1 MNCFASVNLLFR
13 LGPKTIGG
21 GLVPPTTQMTDLHQW
36 LEGVGLGQYADLF
49 ATNDIDWETLLLL
62 RDEEFD
68 KLGISLGHRKRLVKA
83 AAEYRSSKARASD
96 GHNQISRMARSAGI
110 KAERRH
116 LTVLICDIVG
126 STRLSTRL
134 DPEDLADVLREF
146 QSNCGDAIRY
156 YDGHIARF
164 MGDAIL
170 AYFGFPSAH
179 EDDAERAVN
188 SALRMVELVNTLTF
202 PSEHKIKIRVG
213 IATGLVV
220 VGDLIG
226 EGPALEF
233 ALVGEA
239 PNLAARLQ
247 QLGKPNQILVSPN
260 TRRLLGSRF
269 VLKDVGDH
277 VIKGIDRRVRVWRV
291 LKSNFVES
299 RFEARQ
305 TSRLTRFVGRDPELS
320 VLRECF
326 SMADRGNG
334 RLVLISG
341 EPGIGKSRLVTALR
355 KRLAEKATYVLSF
368 QCSPYHTSTA
378 LYPVIR
384 HLEDAAGITPD
395 TSSTLKLKKLETFVE
410 QQLGA
415 QSEKI
420 NPMLAALLNVPTDGR
435 YTPLR
440 LTPQQLKLR
449 TFTALLSLIQART
462 RDQPVLLVFEDVH
475 WIDPTSLELLERL
488 RDQVQ
493 NWRMLVLVLFRPE
506 LALPWTSQPHITALT
521 INPLDRTQVAAMVES
536 LAEQVALSP
545 STIEQI
551 VAKTDGVPLFIEE
564 VTKAVVETINRK
576 SADSDSSPETTTPLA
591 VPDTL
596 HDSLMARLDQ
606 LAPMKAV
613 AQIAAVIGREF
624 SLELL
629 QAIANLPKS
638 EVRAGI
644 DRLLASGLLYRS
656 GHLDSHNFIFKH
668 ALVQEEAYA
677 SLVHVERRDLHG
689 KIARTLSEK
698 FVKIAQAAP
707 ELLAHHHTQA
717 GETRTAIDCWLAA
730 AQQSSARSAFVEAS
744 TQLQIALKLLTKL
757 PATGDRDKLEMRLQ
771 HSLGSALA
779 AGKGFGTAD
788 TKRAFTRALE
798 LCDRFEP
805 SSTQAISL
813 LNGLIGVHIARGE
826 FEQSRELAED
836 LLARALHQEDP
847 TARLMGHRAL
857 GMSLFGIG
865 ELSAARVQLQNS
877 IGYYDVARH
886 GPLAL
891 IFFQDFKV
899 SAQAYMGLA
908 SVLQGNIRDALVCG
922 RDAVAHAEQL
932 RHPHSTC
939 YALSFLAGAHLLCRD
954 VHPVYE
960 IVDRNMA
967 FAEEYGF
974 ANWTAAGQML
984 RGWANLERGDPQQAL
999 AEIRLS
1005 VEALEATGARIWSQ
1019 FARYLLAVALFKAD
1033 QPDDAFE
1040 IANQELLSLGGTS
1053 GRWYE
1058 SELHRLKGGLQ
1069 RAQGETAAAE
1079 TCYEAAIALASR
1091 QGASLWQLRAENN
1104 LASLRL
1110 AQGRYAEVH
1119 ARLAPL

>member
-1 MNCFASVNLLFR
+1 
-13 LGPKTIGG
+13 
-21 GLVPPTTQMTDLHQW
+21 MTNLHQW
-36 LEGVGLGQYADLF
+36 LESVGLGQYADLF
-49 ATNDIDWETLLLL
+49 ATNEIDWETLLLL
-62 RDEEFD
+62 GDEEFD
-68 KLGISLGHRKRLVKA
+68 KLGVPLEDRKRLVKA
-83 AAEYRSSKARASD
+83 AAEYRSSKPTASD
-96 GHNQISRMARSAGI
+96 GLNEITRIARSAGI

-134 DPEDLADVLREF
+134 DPEDLAEVLRKF
-146 QSNCGDAIRY
+146 QSSCGDAIHC

-164 MGDAIL
+164 MGDGIL
-170 AYFGFPSAH
+170 AYFGFPRAH

-188 SALRMVELVNTLTF
+188 SALRMVDLVNALSF
-202 PSEHKIKIRVG
+202 PTEGKLKLRIG

-233 ALVGEA
+233 ALVGET

-247 QLGKPNQILVSPN
+247 QLAKPNQILVSSN
-260 TRRLLGSRF
+260 TRRLLGGRF
-269 VLKDVGDH
+269 ALKDVGDRA
-277 VIKGIDRRVRVWRV
+277 IKGIDRRVRVWRV
-291 LKSNFVES
+291 LKSNFVEG
-299 RFEARQ
+299 RFETWQ

-320 VLRECF
+320 VLRKCYR
-326 SMADRGNG
+326 MADRGSG

-355 KRLAEKATYVLSF
+355 KRLAEKATCVLSF
-368 QCSPYHTSTA
+368 QCSPYHTSSA
-378 LYPVIR
+378 WYPVIR
-384 HLEDAAGITPD
+384 YLEDAAGISPD
-395 TSSTLKLKKLETFVE
+395 TLPTLKLKKLETLVE
-410 QQLGA
+410 QHLEE

-420 NPMLAALLNVPTDGR
+420 IPMLAALLDVPTDGR
-435 YTPLR
+435 YTGLR
-440 LTPQQLKLR
+440 LTPLQLKIR
-449 TFTALLSLIQART
+449 TFTALLRLLQART

-493 NWRMLVLVLFRPE
+493 SWRMLVLVLFRPE
-506 LALPWTSQPHITALT
+506 LTLPWTDQPHVTALT
-521 INPLDRTQVAAMVES
+521 INRLDRLQIAAMIKS
-536 LAEQVALSP
+536 LAEQVALPP
-545 STIEQI
+545 STIDQI

-564 VTKAVVETINRK
+564 VTKAVLETINRK
-576 SADSDSSPETTTPLA
+576 SADSEVSSETTTPLT

-606 LAPMKAV
+606 LAPMKTV

-644 DRLLASGLLYRS
+644 DRLLASGLVYRS
-656 GHLDSHNFIFKH
+656 GHLDSKNFTFKH

-677 SLVHVERRDLHG
+677 SLLHLERRELHG

-698 FVKIAQAAP
+698 FVKIGEAAP

-717 GETRTAIDCWLAA
+717 GENKTAIDYWLAA
-730 AQQSSARSAFVEAS
+730 AQQSSKRSAFVEAS
-744 TQLQIALKLLTKL
+744 THLQMALNLLTKL
-757 PATGDRDKLEMRLQ
+757 PATEDRHRFELRLQ

-788 TKRAFTRALE
+788 TKKVFSRALE
-798 LCDRFEP
+798 LCDRFES
-805 SSTQAISL
+805 SSTQAFSV

-826 FEQSRELAED
+826 FEQSRDLAED
-836 LLARALHQEDP
+836 ILARARRQEDP

-865 ELSAARVQLQNS
+865 ELAAARVQLRNS
-877 IGYYDVARH
+877 LEYYNVTLH

-908 SVLQGNIRDALVCG
+908 SVLQGNIKDALVSG
-922 RDAVAHAEQL
+922 SSAVAHAEL
-932 RHPHSTC
+932 LGHPHSTC

-954 VHPVYE
+954 VQPVYP
-960 IVDRNMA
+960 IIDRNMVLA
-967 FAEEYGF
+967 REYGF
-974 ANWTAAGQML
+974 ANWIAAGQML
-984 RGWANLERGDPQQAL
+984 RGWARLELGDSQQAL

-1005 VEALEATGARIWSQ
+1005 VEALEATGGFIQ
-1019 FARYLLAVALFKAD
+1019 FARYLLASALFKAD
-1033 QPDDAFE
+1033 RADDANE
-1040 IANQELLSLGGTS
+1040 IVDQELLKLGSTS

-1058 SELHRLKGGLQ
+1058 AELHRLKGELQ
-1069 RAQGETAAAE
+1069 RVRGETAAAE
-1079 TCYEAAIALASR
+1079 ACYEAAIAVAAR

-1104 LASLRL
+1104 LALLRR
-1110 AQGRYAEVH
+1110 AQGRFAEVH
-1119 ARLAPL
+1119 ARLAPLCASLSHEAKSVDLLEAEALLSKCPRS